1 MVRAVFPRIPAGAS
15 AKVFSVIAVKI
26 EQIERVSTLT
36 WIIIVI
42 ILVIAVWLVS
52 AYNGFVKLR
61 NMVREAFSTMDV
73 YMKKRYDL
81 IPNLVETVKGYAQ
94 HEKTT
99 LENVISARNSAINAS
114 SVKDRIESENALAG
128 TLRSLFALAEAY
140 PDLKANTNFVELQK
154 QLQSVEADIAN
165 SRKYYN
171 SVVRSL
177 NTKVESFPSSIVA
190 SIFGFRQE
198 PMFEISSDERQ
209 NVKVQF

>member
-1 MVRAVFPRIPAGAS
+1 M
-15 AKVFSVIAVKI
+15 
-26 EQIERVSTLT
+26 T
-36 WIIIVI
+36 WVIIVI
-42 ILVIAVWLVS
+42 VLVIAVWLVS
-52 AYNGFVKLR
+52 AYNGFVRLR
-61 NMVREAFSTMDV
+61 NMVREAYSTMDV

-94 HEKTT
+94 HEKST

-114 SVKDRIESENALAG
+114 SVKDRIEGENALTG
-128 TLRSLFALAEAY
+128 TLRSLFALAESY
-140 PDLKANTNFVELQK
+140 PDLKANSNFVELQK

-171 SVVRSL
+171 SVVRSM

-209 NVKVQF
+209 NVRVQF